1 MKNVNHA
8 FITRL
13 LEDYNITSKSNNL
26 NVGRA
31 ELMMLYS
38 AMLLQKELSSIQNEV
53 VEIKN
58 THYFKISIKHIKLL
72 SKKQTK
78 PEELGFLFMLSN
90 YIEYGTNVLVFKD
103 DLGKIKP
110 MTTSLISK
118 MLFIHRNKA
127 TELLN
132 TLKLNRTVMLSDYGD
147 YKKCLYMSPYFVWRS
162 FKNTTLKEGFDDYS
176 KALKLNDRNNILFVE
191 IDLLQNFSGKD
202 LTDLGILLYL
212 LIYLKPK
219 KNQVSQGV
227 DCVKYVYKN
236 HLENFIDKKKYQQCI
251 EKLKEKGVLKGSEIL
266 DVNPF
271 LVRKSSKFKRND
283 NSFLTNY

>member
-13 LEDYNITSKSNNL
+13 LEDYNITSKSSNL
-26 NVGRA
+26 NVGRT
-31 ELMMLYS
+31 ELMELYS
-38 AMLLQKELSSIQNEV
+38 AMLLQKELSSIQNEF

-202 LTDLGILLYL
+202 LTDLGVLLYL
-212 LIYLKPK
+212 LMYLKPT
-219 KNQVSQGV
+219 KNQVKHGI

-236 HLENFIDKKKYQQCI
+236 HLQSFIDKKKYQQCI

>member
-1 MKNVNHA
+1 MKKVNHA

-13 LEDYNITSKSNNL
+13 LKEYNITSKSNNL

-31 ELMMLYS
+31 ELMELYG

-202 LTDLGILLYL
+202 ITDLGVLLYL
-212 LIYLKPK
+212 LMYLKPK
-219 KNQVSQGV
+219 KNQVVHGV
-227 DCVKYVYKN
+227 DCVRYVYNK
-236 HLENFIDKKKYQQCI
+236 HLKNFIDKRKYQQCI

-271 LVRKSSKFKRND
+271 LIRKLSKFKRND

>member
-13 LEDYNITSKSNNL
+13 LEDYNITSKSSNL

-31 ELMMLYS
+31 ELMELYG

-72 SKKQTK
+72 SEMQMK
-78 PEELGFLFMLSN
+78 PEALGFLFMLSM
-90 YIEYGTNVLVFKD
+90 YIDYDTNVLVFKD

-127 TELLN
+127 TDLLN
-132 TLKLNRTVMLSDYGD
+132 ALKLNRTMVLSNYGD
-147 YKKCLYMSPYFVWRS
+147 YKKCLHVSPYFFWRS
-162 FKNTTLKEGFDDYS
+162 FKKNTLKEGFDDFS
-176 KALKLNDRNNILFVE
+176 KTLKLNDKKNALFVE
-191 IDLLQNFSGKD
+191 INFIQNFSGKD
-202 LTDLGILLYL
+202 ITDLGVLLYL
-212 LIYLKPK
+212 LMYLKPT
-219 KNQVSQGV
+219 KNQVNHGI

-236 HLENFIDKKKYQQCI
+236 HLQNFIDKKKYQQCI